1 MIAEIFNK
9 RKRIVVY
16 FILLLTIGSAGFY
29 FIGGEKWSLID
40 SLYMTVITLSTVGYG
55 EVHKLGDLAKVW
67 SILLI
72 IFGVTG
78 IGALLRTINEEFI
91 QSKLFWNKK
100 MIKNISKLK
109 NHYIICGYGRM
120 GAVIARELDDKN
132 QKFLIIENNEQK
144 VEIIRSKG
152 MLCINGDATSDEILQ
167 NAQIDKAAGV
177 AVVLDTDQENLFVTM
192 TIKTTNPDIFLL
204 SRCAKEY
211 NESKL
216 LRAGANKVINPY
228 KAGGHRMA
236 EMLSKPQVEDS
247 ISVVS
252 PKHADLNL
260 TLDEISLKNCKEY
273 DNVTINDSKIREN
286 YDVNIVG
293 IIKDNGESIINP
305 EPDTLLNTNDI
316 ILLIGDEDKM
326 SVFKDQLPS

>member
-1 MIAEIFNK
+1 MIAEFFNK

-55 EVHKLGDLAKVW
+55 EVHKLDDLAKVW

-177 AVVLDTDQENLFVTM
+177 ALVLDTDQENLFVTM

-260 TLDEISLKNCKEY
+260 TLDEISLKKCKEY

-326 SVFKDQLPS
+326 SVFKEQLPS

>member
-1 MIAEIFNK
+1 MIAEFFNK

-55 EVHKLGDLAKVW
+55 EVHKLDDLAKVW

-144 VEIIRSKG
+144 VEVIRSKG

-252 PKHADLNL
+252 PKHADMNL
-260 TLDEISLKNCKEY
+260 TLDEISLKKCKEY

-326 SVFKDQLPS
+326 SVFKEQLPS

>member
-1 MIAEIFNK
+1 MIAEFFNK

-55 EVHKLGDLAKVW
+55 EVHKLDDLAKVW

-326 SVFKDQLPS
+326 SVFKEQLPS

>member
-1 MIAEIFNK
+1 MIAEFFNK

-29 FIGGEKWSLID
+29 IIGGEKCSLID

-55 EVHKLGDLAKVW
+55 EVHKLDDLAKVW

-72 IFGVTG
+72 VFGVTG

-316 ILLIGDEDKM
+316 ILLIGDENKM
-326 SVFKDQLPS
+326 SVFKEQLPS

>member
-1 MIAEIFNK
+1 MIAEFFNK

-55 EVHKLGDLAKVW
+55 EVHKLDDLAKVW

-120 GAVIARELDDKN
+120 GAVIARELDEKG

-167 NAQIDKAAGV
+167 DAQIDKALGV

-236 EMLSKPQVEDS
+236 EMLAKPQVEDS

-252 PKHADLNL
+252 PKHSDLNL

-273 DNVTINDSKIREN
+273 NNVTINESRIREDF
-286 YDVNIVG
+286 DVNIVG
-293 IIKDNGESIINP
+293 IIKGTGESIINP
-305 EPDTLLNTNDI
+305 EPNTLLNTNDI
-316 ILLIGDEDKM
+316 ILLIGEEDKM
-326 SVFKDQLPS
+326 SHFKDKLPS